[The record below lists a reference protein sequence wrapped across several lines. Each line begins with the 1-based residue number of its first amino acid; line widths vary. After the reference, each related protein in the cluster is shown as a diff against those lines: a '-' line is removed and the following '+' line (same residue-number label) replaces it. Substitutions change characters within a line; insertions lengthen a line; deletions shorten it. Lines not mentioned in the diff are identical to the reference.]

1 MRKIAL
7 LIAAALT
14 VSAPLV
20 AMSTTD
26 TYAAAKKA
34 SKGGKE
40 AKADPN
46 TAFIRAVGDLAKSL
60 ENPWPAKGAKG
71 SKSKGK
77 KG

>member
-1 MRKIAL
+1 MRKTAL

-14 VSAPLV
+14 VSVPLV
-20 AMSTTD
+20 AMGTTD

-34 SKGGKE
+34 KAGKKE

-71 SKSKGK
+71 GKKGK

>member
-1 MRKIAL
+1 MRKTAL

-14 VSAPLV
+14 VSVPLV
-20 AMSTTD
+20 AMGTTD

-34 SKGGKE
+34 KASKV
-40 AKADPN
+40 KADPN
-46 TAFIRAVGDLAKSL
+46 TAFLRAVGDLAKSL

-71 SKSKGK
+71 KKGK